1 MCCRAE
7 MLLGGWGSP
16 LLGNVHANNWPTGRH
31 VVHCTTRF
39 ATGRQYNTILQQVGL
54 GWLKDCAGMP
64 PGALPRAALAAPTLL
79 ARRRWA
85 ARETSGSRAEIQTFL
100 ACIGIV
106 HGNSCVAAPAR
117 KTMNRVHAYVMWDVS
132 YCAPPEQQCN
142 GMERERARGAT
153 MDR

>member
-85 ARETSGSRAEIQTFL
+85 AKETSGSRAEIQTFL

-106 HGNSCVAAPAR
+106 HGNSWVAAPAR
-117 KTMNRVHAYVMWDVS
+117 QNNNAMEWNESEPGA
-132 YCAPPEQQCN
+132 QQWIDSIKRWRLRI
-142 GMERERARGAT
+142 GVQLPLF
-153 MDR
+153 